1 MVNFTFLPRQG
12 GHALL
17 CRPRRQLLR
26 IAIIFS
32 LMVSPTVWAQQP
44 ALVGLPE
51 LKPLSAP
58 VNEVHIKAERVP
70 EQAPASR
77 RLALLDLATG
87 PRIETGLAQRL
98 SARLAAALKGAG
110 NFSELVAPALI
121 GAQLSLADQ
130 QRLNDC
136 SSPSC
141 LIELG
146 ALLSVNAIVT
156 PRLTLE
162 QDGFR
167 LSLDY
172 MDLAVEARWRRE
184 LRGKSSEA
192 ELFKSLPVLVS
203 SLWSGKPIKTQLPAG
218 LAASPSDKPTAKG
231 ELARWGSVLV
241 GMGGVAAFGSS
252 YLVMRSAQENY
263 EPTTASA
270 NDVDQLASAELRARL
285 LWGAGLALTGAG
297 VAGFSLLGK

>member
-1 MVNFTFLPRQG
+1 
-12 GHALL
+12 
-17 CRPRRQLLR
+17 LR
-26 IAIIFS
+26 IALIFS
-32 LMVSPTVWAQQP
+32 LMVSPAVWAQQP
-44 ALVGLPE
+44 TLVGLPE

-58 VNEVHIKAERVP
+58 VKEVRIQAEP
-70 EQAPASR
+70 LAEQAPASR

-87 PRIETGLAQRL
+87 PRIETGLAQRVGV
-98 SARLAAALKGAG
+98 RLAAALKAAG
-110 NFSELVAPALI
+110 PFSELVAPGLI
-121 GAQLSLADQ
+121 GAELSLEDQ
-130 QRLNDC
+130 QRLSDC

-146 ALLSVNAIVT
+146 ALLSVNAIIT

-172 MDLAVEARWRRE
+172 MDLGVEAHWRRE
-184 LRGKSSEA
+184 LRGKPSET
-192 ELFKSLPVLVS
+192 ELFNGLPVLAA
-203 SLWSGKPIKTQLPAG
+203 SLWSGKPVKTVLAG
-218 LAASPSDKPTAKG
+218 PTSDKDKHPKDKAG
-231 ELARWGSVLV
+231 AQIELMRWGSVLV

-252 YLVMRSAQENY
+252 FLVMRSAQEGY
-263 EPTTASA
+263 QSTTATA
-270 NDVDQLASAELRARL
+270 NDVDQLASAELRARV